1 MNTTPPPVIEVTGVR
16 RSYGGRS
23 GTKPF
28 EAVRGVDLTIER
40 GELFA
45 LLGTNGAGKTSLM
58 EVLEGLASPSVG
70 RVRVLGHDPVRES
83 RRVRP
88 RTGVVLQ
95 ESGFPGD
102 LKVAEMASAWARTLS
117 RPRRPAEVLD
127 LVGLTPRSGVAIS
140 SLSGGERRRL
150 DLALAVMGN
159 PELLFL
165 DEPTTGLD
173 PESRR
178 AAWDLVR
185 GLVAQGTTVVLTTHY
200 LEEAEQLA
208 DRLAVMHAGT
218 IVRAGT
224 PAELVAEE
232 PARIE
237 FTLDTPVELPA
248 LAGQHEAV
256 RSSGLTRHS
265 IETRALEDDL
275 RVLLAWAHGE
285 GISLGALDARS
296 ASLEQMF
303 LSVASRPASDQTHP
317 DTQEVAA

>member
-1 MNTTPPPVIEVTGVR
+1 MKRPQAGGMNTTPPPVIEVTGVR
-16 RSYGGRS
+16 RTYRGRS
-23 GTKPF
+23 GHSSF
-28 EAVRGVDLTIER
+28 EAVRGIDLTIAR

-58 EVLEGLASPSVG
+58 EVLEGLANPTEG
-70 RVRVLGHDPVRES
+70 RVRVFGHDPVAGRRE
-83 RRVRP
+83 VRP

-117 RPRRPAEVLD
+117 RPRRPDEVLD
-127 LVGLTPRSGVAIS
+127 LVGLTHRSAVAVA

-150 DLALAVMGN
+150 DLALAVLGN

-185 GLVAQGTTVVLTTHY
+185 GLVAEGTTVVLTTHY

-208 DRLAVMHAGT
+208 DRLAVMHAGA
-218 IVRAGT
+218 IVREGT
-224 PAELVAEE
+224 PAELVADE

-237 FTLDTPVELPA
+237 FTLDTDVRLPA
-248 LAGQHEAV
+248 LAGDHVAV
-256 RSSGLTRHS
+256 RSSGITRHTV
-265 IETRALEDDL
+265 ETLALEDDL
-275 RVLLAWAHGE
+275 RALLTWAHDAKL
-285 GISLGALDARS
+285 SLGALDARS
-296 ASLEQMF
+296 ASL
-303 LSVASRPASDQTHP
+303 
-317 DTQEVAA
+317 

>member
-1 MNTTPPPVIEVTGVR
+1 MTNAHHPVIEATGVR

-23 GTKPF
+23 GSPEF
-28 EAVRGVDLTIER
+28 EAVRGIDLTIER

-58 EVLEGLASPSVG
+58 EVLEGLAAPSGG
-70 RVRVLGHDPVRES
+70 RVRVFGYDPVAE
-83 RRVRP
+83 RRHVRP

-102 LKVAEMASAWARTLS
+102 LRVGEMARTWAKTLTN
-117 RPRRPAEVLD
+117 PRHPAEVLD
-127 LVGLTPRSGVAIS
+127 TVGLSDRVDVAIS

-150 DLALAVMGN
+150 DLALAVMGS

-178 AAWDLVR
+178 GAWALVR
-185 GLVAQGTTVVLTTHY
+185 SLLAEGTTVVLTTHY

-208 DRLAVMHAGT
+208 DRLALMHEGQV
-218 IVRAGT
+218 VRAGT

-232 PARIE
+232 PARIQ
-237 FTLDTPVELPA
+237 FTLDTDVRLPV
-248 LAGQHEAV
+248 LAGEHAAL
-256 RSSGLTRHS
+256 RSRGLTRH
-265 IETRALEDDL
+265 TVTTHALESD
-275 RVLLAWAHGE
+275 LLALLTWSTQE
-285 GISLGALDARS
+285 RLTLGALDAR
-296 ASLEQMF
+296 AGSLEQLF
-303 LSVASRPASDQTHP
+303 LTIADQSATPQH
-317 DTQEVAA
+317 TNQEVLA